1 MVEFKDRLR
10 QFRQERELSAAQIA
24 VVFKKSE
31 GAIRMWETGR
41 AKPDADTLIKLAEYF
56 ECSTDYLLG
65 LSEYKNTAE
74 RYEHKEVV
82 TQTVSRFEDSLGKL
96 ENHVQEELAAVF
108 ADTIAT
114 LESLPSHSDI
124 ALHELARITGLI
136 GDVYGRAAK
145 YTADWD
151 EQNLLLLIGECS
163 GYSKNLGTA
172 MEVMLE
178 DYLVEH
184 LQNLADNTRKQYL
197 QNMLCTFFPQNERLK
212 SMLAIEDES
221 I

>member
-65 LSEYKNTAE
+65 LTEYKNTAE
-74 RYEHKEVV
+74 HYEHEEVV
-82 TQTVSRFEDSLGKL
+82 AETVGRFEKSLGKL
-96 ENHVQEELAAVF
+96 DNHVQEELAAVF
-108 ADTIAT
+108 ADTIST
-114 LESLPSHSDI
+114 LKNLPSHSDI
-124 ALHELARITGLI
+124 AFHELARITWLI
-136 GDVYGRAAK
+136 GDVYQRAAK
-145 YTADWD
+145 YTVDWD

-163 GYSKNLGTA
+163 AYGKNLGTA
-172 MEVMLE
+172 MEVILE

-184 LQNLADNTRKQYL
+184 LQSLTDNSRKQYL
-197 QNMLCTFFPQNERLK
+197 QNMLRTFFPQNEKLK
-212 SMLAIEDES
+212 SLLEVEN
-221 I
+221 